1 MNLTFQGAFILKPR
15 DATITTVENGKLA
28 FEVAEFTVQVETSN
42 FTQQADVLN
51 FFLNA
56 GLTSSRMV
64 VIPQSSKPWVCVN
77 VQLGTQDD
85 GMKIRTVINEL
96 KSKTKHQVRIIL

>member
-1 MNLTFQGAFILKPR
+1 MLKPR
-15 DATITTVENGKLA
+15 DATITSAESGKLA
-28 FEVAEFTVQVETSN
+28 FEVSEFTVQVETSN

-56 GLTSSRMV
+56 SLTSSRMV
-64 VIPQSSKPWVCVN
+64 IIPQSSKPWVCVN
-77 VQLGTQDD
+77 VQLCHPDD
-85 GMKIRTVINEL
+85 GLKIRAVINEI